1 MAEKDN
7 LQIYNSVRN
16 VPNEALKTIGAGRLK
31 GMNDINPMWRIK
43 VLTEQ
48 FGPCGFG
55 WRYEITKQWLETY
68 GNEVKAFCNINLFV
82 KMDGEWSEAIPGTG
96 GSSFVT
102 MERNGAYVS
111 DEAHKM
117 ALTDALSVAMKAL
130 GVGASIYFEK
140 DADYGTKYETRKTP
154 QSSAAPANSNGVTD
168 GLIEKI
174 NACQSIDELKAM
186 WGKASGELQN
196 NPTFVKEFTRRK
208 NEITTTNK
216 K

>member
-1 MAEKDN
+1 MYSEEN
-7 LQIYNSVRN
+7 LNIYNSVRN

-55 WRYEITKQWLETY
+55 WKYEITKQWLETF
-68 GNEVKAFCNINLFV
+68 GSEVKCFCNLNLYY
-82 KMDGEWSEAIPGTG
+82 KKDGEWSEAIPGTG

-130 GVGASIYFEK
+130 GVGANIYFEK
-140 DADYGTKYETRKTP
+140 DADYGTKYETRAQP
-154 QSSAAPANSNGVTD
+154 QQPSCAQQAIPAEVMEAIKKCNT
-168 GLIEKI
+168 K
-174 NACQSIDELKAM
+174 DELAALF
-186 WGKASGELQN
+186 KASDEAYKQN
-196 NPTFVKEFTRRK
+196 PNFIAAFTARK
-208 NEITTTNK
+208 NELK
-216 K
+216 